1 MYIKKMISKKTD
13 FGYEKVSPS
22 EKTSRVNKVFSSV
35 TNDYDLMN
43 DIMSFGIHRLWK
55 RFAVNISGIR
65 KDSCILDLAGGTGDI
80 TKLVYEKLGKNGHV
94 TLCDINENMLNH
106 GRENLIN
113 TGIIK
118 GVNYVRA
125 NAENLPFRDNSFDF
139 IIIAFGLRNITN
151 KNAAL
156 ESMRKKLKYGSQLI
170 ILEFSK
176 VTISLLDRF
185 YQKYSSKFIPK
196 LGKAVA
202 GNEKSYRYLVESIH
216 MHPNQEKLSE
226 MMEDAGFKNVKYH
239 NLSAG
244 IAAVHR
250 GYKI

>member
-1 MYIKKMISKKTD
+1 MINKKTD
-13 FGYEKVSPS
+13 FGYEKVTLS
-22 EKTSRVNKVFSSV
+22 EKTSRVEKVFSSV
-35 TNDYDLMN
+35 ADDYDLMN

-65 KDSCILDLAGGTGDI
+65 KDFRILDLAGGTGDI
-80 TKLVYEKLGKNGHV
+80 TKLVYEKLGENGHI
-94 TLCDINENMLNH
+94 TLCDINEDMLNH

-118 GVNYVRA
+118 GINYIRA

-139 IIIAFGLRNITN
+139 IIIAFGLRNVTD

-156 ESMRKKLKYGSQLI
+156 ESIYKKLKYGSKLI

-176 VTISLLDRF
+176 VTVPLLDKL
-185 YQKYSSKFIPK
+185 YQKYLFKFIPK
-196 LGKAVA
+196 FGKAVA
-202 GNEKSYRYLVESIH
+202 ENEESYRYLVESIE
-216 MHPNQEKLSE
+216 MHPNQKKLSS
-226 MMEDAGFKNVKYH
+226 MMRSAGFKNVKYY

-244 IAAVHR
+244 IVAVHS

>member
-1 MYIKKMISKKTD
+1 MINKKTD
-13 FGYEKVSPS
+13 FGYEKVTLS
-22 EKTSRVNKVFSSV
+22 EKTSRVEKVFSSV
-35 TNDYDLMN
+35 ADDYDLMN

-65 KDSCILDLAGGTGDI
+65 ENFRILDLAGGTGDI
-80 TKLVYEKLGKNGHV
+80 TKLVYEKLGGNGHV
-94 TLCDINENMLNH
+94 TLCDINEDMLNH

-118 GVNYVRA
+118 GINYIRA

-139 IIIAFGLRNITN
+139 IIIAFGLRNVTD

-156 ESMRKKLKYGSQLI
+156 ESIYKKLKYGSKLI

-176 VTISLLDRF
+176 VTVPLLDKL
-185 YQKYSSKFIPK
+185 YQKYSFKFIPK
-196 LGKAVA
+196 FGKAIA
-202 GNEKSYRYLVESIH
+202 ENEEGYRYLVESIQ
-216 MHPNQEKLSE
+216 MHTEQKKLSS
-226 MMEDAGFKNVKYH
+226 MMRGARFKNVKFY

-244 IAAVHR
+244 IVAVHSV
-250 GYKI
+250 YKI